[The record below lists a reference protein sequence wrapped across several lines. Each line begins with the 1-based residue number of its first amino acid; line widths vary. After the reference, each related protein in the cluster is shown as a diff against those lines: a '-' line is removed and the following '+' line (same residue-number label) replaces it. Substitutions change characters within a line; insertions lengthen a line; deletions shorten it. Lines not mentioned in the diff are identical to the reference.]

1 MDLVRST
8 VGVGVSKG
16 SIEIEVDSKED
27 IVSVLDD
34 NEVIEWGVKDSLLV
48 NMEEPDDDVMLRE
61 SDWL

>member
-1 MDLVRST
+1 
-8 VGVGVSKG
+8 
-16 SIEIEVDSKED
+16 VDSKED